1 MTVSN
6 GSIPSGRDHW
16 RWYSPHRAIVL
27 LGVVLILV
35 ALAGGV
41 LGVVNASRAEQLSS
55 RLANQYLVLLGP
67 VRQIR
72 ASESAFQ
79 VLAEE
84 AFSKTVP
91 ATDVITGAVTNSNDL
106 NKAYLTLQ
114 HLLALPGNEGLA
126 PQLASRM
133 SAFTASQSGLSA
145 FLAGAPQTSETTH
158 AAAVESAAEANLD
171 TTLASLQGTIS
182 SRLAQTAER
191 AREAADNA
199 RGDLLWSLGI
209 GVSFACVVTTALALH
224 ARRMERQQARRETKQ
239 TDLAH
244 RIAFEASLQTAL
256 EMSKAEAS
264 VFDLVA
270 EALSQA
276 APGMRSELLLADS
289 STANFRQVL
298 VSTAQTDDAGC
309 GVMSPDDCP
318 AASRARAMVFP
329 SSTALDACPNLRGR
343 GCSALCVP
351 MSMSGNSVGVFHV
364 TTDDGAPPSD
374 AVQANVEVV
383 ARRASERLA
392 MLRAFEFSQTQANS
406 DSLTGLMTRRS
417 LETAVHQLQE
427 IGTPYSVAYGDI
439 DHFKLVNDE
448 FGHAA
453 GDRALRTFAQV
464 LRDSLRP
471 ADIPG
476 RYGGEEF
483 VIVLPDCPVEEARQV
498 LERVRQRMADR
509 ILIAEL
515 PTFTVSFGVASS
527 DQAGDFDH
535 VVSLAD
541 TALLSAKAGGRD
553 RIVVS
558 TGPYVPKAGPDT
570 PATETVGSPLEP
582 DLPPLR
588 QTDDAGLWE
597 PQHN

>member
-1 MTVSN
+1 
-6 GSIPSGRDHW
+6 
-16 RWYSPHRAIVL
+16 
-27 LGVVLILV
+27 
-35 ALAGGV
+35 
-41 LGVVNASRAEQLSS
+41 
-55 RLANQYLVLLGP
+55 
-67 VRQIR
+67 
-72 ASESAFQ
+72 
-79 VLAEE
+79 
-84 AFSKTVP
+84 
-91 ATDVITGAVTNSNDL
+91 
-106 NKAYLTLQ
+106 
-114 HLLALPGNEGLA
+114 
-126 PQLASRM
+126 
-133 SAFTASQSGLSA
+133 
-145 FLAGAPQTSETTH
+145 
-158 AAAVESAAEANLD
+158 
-171 TTLASLQGTIS
+171 
-182 SRLAQTAER
+182 
-191 AREAADNA
+191 
-199 RGDLLWSLGI
+199 
-209 GVSFACVVTTALALH
+209 
-224 ARRMERQQARRETKQ
+224 MERQQARRETKQ

>member
-1 MTVSN
+1 MTVST
-6 GSIPSGRDHW
+6 GTIPSGRDHW

-27 LGVVLILV
+27 LGVVLILI

-41 LGVVNASRAEQLSS
+41 LGVVNTTRAEQLNS

-84 AFSKTVP
+84 AFNKTVP
-91 ATDVITGAVTNSNDL
+91 ATEVITGAVSNSNDL
-106 NKAYLTLQ
+106 NKAYITLQ
-114 HLLALPGNEGLA
+114 HLLALPGNQGLA
-126 PQLASRM
+126 PELADRM
-133 SAFTASQSGLSA
+133 AAFTASQSGLSA
-145 FLAGAPQTSETTH
+145 FLAGAPQTAATTH
-158 AAAVESAAEANLD
+158 AAAVESAAEVKLD
-171 TTLASLQGTIS
+171 ASLSSLQAAIS
-182 SRLAQTAER
+182 DRLAQTAEQAR
-191 AREAADNA
+191 AAANSA
-199 RGDLLWSLGI
+199 RIDLLWSLGVGI
-209 GVSFACVVTTALALH
+209 GFACVVTTTLALH
-224 ARRMERQQARRETKQ
+224 ARRVEREQARRETEQ
-239 TDLAH
+239 TDLAQ

-298 VSTAQTDDAGC
+298 VSTAQADDAGC

-318 AASRARAMVFP
+318 AASRARTMVFP
-329 SSTALDACPNLRGR
+329 HSTALDACPNLRGR

-364 TTDDGAPPSD
+364 TADDGAPPSD
-374 AVQANVEVV
+374 AIQANVEVV

-392 MLRAFEFSQTQANS
+392 MLRAFEFSQAQANS

-417 LETAVHQLQE
+417 LETAVRQLQE
-427 IGTPYSVAYGDI
+427 IGTPYSVAYADI
-439 DHFKLVNDE
+439 DHFKEVNDE

-471 ADIPG
+471 NDMPG

-483 VIVLPDCPVEEARQV
+483 VIILPDCPVDEARQV
-498 LERVRQRMADR
+498 LERVRLRMADR

-515 PTFTVSFGVASS
+515 PTFTISFGVASS

-541 TALLSAKAGGRD
+541 TALLSAKAAGRD

-558 TGPYVPKAGPDT
+558 TGPYLPAAEPAPETVDT
-570 PATETVGSPLEP
+570 PLETQ
-582 DLPPLR
+582 LPPLR
-588 QTDDAGLWE
+588 QADDAAFWE